1 MDTLTNIWDI
11 LGKPG
16 ILLAAAVVL
25 GVIVQII
32 VFKVG
37 AGVSKRTK
45 TQLDNLVVKY
55 TRGPFR
61 VLIPL
66 LFVNLSLP
74 VIESST
80 SKIIQNILDKSIS
93 IVLVIGIAW
102 FLIRISR
109 ILQEYL
115 LSRYQMDVSDNL
127 KARKIYTQIDV
138 MNKII
143 TVIIITLAVAA
154 ILMNFEKFRE
164 LGTGIL
170 ASAGIAGVIIGFA
183 AQKTLSNLLAG
194 IQIAI
199 TQPMR
204 IDDVVVVEDE
214 WGRIEEITLT
224 YVVVRIWDMRRLI
237 LPISYFL
244 EKPFQNW
251 TRTSADILGTVFLYV
266 DYSVPINDIREALH
280 RILEESEL
288 WDKEVWRLH
297 TTNTS
302 EKTVELRALMSA
314 PDSSTAWELRC
325 EVREKLIDFVQKN
338 YPDSLP
344 KLRTE
349 IRNTQSGR
357 LSDGRSQRE
366 EQETSEKSKGS
377 RAKSQE

>member
-16 ILLAAAVVL
+16 ILLVGAVVL

-32 VFKVG
+32 VFKIG
-37 AGVSKRTK
+37 AGVSKHTK
-45 TQLDNLVVKY
+45 TQLDNLVVQY

-80 SKIIQNILDKSIS
+80 SKIVQNILDKSIS

-143 TVIIITLAVAA
+143 AVIIITLAVAA

-251 TRTSADILGTVFLYV
+251 TRTSADILGSVFLYV
-266 DYSVPINDIREALH
+266 DYSVPINEIREELH

-325 EVREKLIDFVQKN
+325 EVREKLIEFVQKN

-349 IRNTQSGR
+349 ISNTH
-357 LSDGRSQRE
+357 SD
-366 EQETSEKSKGS
+366 
-377 RAKSQE
+377 